1 MEYRSR
7 QTLHWK
13 YFRMLAV
20 AAGAA
25 FVSGCSDST
34 GPQGAVR
41 IVPAAPTATM
51 QTTPQGRVL
60 NTSVT
65 ITNNSPYVVAYS
77 SCGVSLEML
86 GMPALPPG
94 KREWTSVWAR
104 VCALLAVNESFSID
118 LAPETLQPGESVTI
132 PIYAVA
138 GDSFSSF
145 SGQPGQ
151 YRFHVA
157 LAMKIFGS
165 YHNATPEQSVSE
177 PFELNPAA

>member
-1 MEYRSR
+1 MNHTSR
-7 QTLHWK
+7 QTLYRK
-13 YFRMLAV
+13 GLQVFAV
-20 AAGAA
+20 AAE
-25 FVSGCSDST
+25 VVLSIGCSDT
-34 GPQGAVR
+34 TAPTGAVR

-51 QTTPQGRVL
+51 QTTPQGRAL
-60 NTSVT
+60 STSVT

-77 SCGVSLEML
+77 SCGITLEME

-94 KREWTSVWAR
+94 KREWTRVWGR
-104 VCALLAVNESFSID
+104 VCALLAVSESFSID

-132 PIYAVA
+132 PIYAVV
-138 GDSFSSF
+138 GDPFSSF
-145 SGQPGQ
+145 SGQPGL

-157 LAMKIFGS
+157 LAIKILGT